1 MAFEL
6 GKKLR
11 AFLPRRSDVKF
22 DAVAGL
28 TFAIVNVPQA
38 MGHALLATVNPV
50 LGIYTLMVAVPAAAF
65 FTSSV
70 FMNVSS
76 TAALSLAAGA
86 ELVDFTAEQR
96 IPALVALVLLVGVI
110 QLAAGLLRLGT
121 VLRFVSESVMTGFL
135 NGVAVLIILGQ
146 LGDLTGY
153 RSTFANSVGRAMDLL
168 LRLNRIDI
176 PTTVVGGLT
185 LALMVLLLR
194 TSWRKFAF
202 VLAIAVATALLAAVS
217 LPALGAGEGWQAV
230 RVVRDVASIPANLP
244 GLVLPSP
251 GLLLTMLVP
260 ALSVAIIGLVQGA
273 GVSQAYV
280 NPDGKFPNVSRDFFG
295 QGAANIAS
303 SLVGGLPAG
312 GSISGTVLIIGA
324 GARSRL
330 TNVFGGVFVAVIVLL
345 AAPLAERVPMPAL
358 AALLI
363 VAGFQGLRIPS
374 AVTTWKT
381 SKVSTAAMVLT
392 FLATLFIPLHFA
404 VLLGVAFSLLLHV
417 FRESNRTEITQL
429 VLVPGGLPEERPA
442 PTKVPSNQLTMLYVH
457 GSLFFA
463 AAKSVEEMLPAV
475 GDSRRAAVAL
485 LLRGKSEMGSTIIT
499 VLKRYAEALQANDGR
514 LMLVGVDLATRDQ
527 LARSG
532 ALKVIGEEN
541 VFLATRELG
550 AAMNQAAAVA
560 HAWLGQSPAA
570 VPSVRPVPW
579 P

>member
-1 MAFEL
+1 MAFHL

-11 AFLPRRSDVKF
+11 SYLPRRSDVKF

-50 LGIYTLMVAVPAAAF
+50 LGIYTLMVAVPTSAF

-96 IPALVALVLLVGVI
+96 IPALAALVLMVGVV
-110 QLAAGLLRLGT
+110 QLLAGLLRLGK
-121 VLRFVSESVMTGFL
+121 VLRFVSDSVMTGFL

-153 RSTFANSVGRAMDLL
+153 RSTFANAVGRAMDLL

-176 PTTVVGGLT
+176 PTTIVGGLT
-185 LALMVLLLR
+185 LVLMVLLLR

-202 VLAIAVATALLAAVS
+202 VLAIAVATALLAALS

-230 RVVRDVASIPANLP
+230 RMVRNVASIPANLP
-244 GLVLPSP
+244 GLVVPAP
-251 GLLLTMLVP
+251 GLLLTMLLP

-280 NPDGKFPNVSRDFFG
+280 NPDGKYPDVSRDFLG
-295 QGAANIAS
+295 QGVANVAT

-330 TNVFGGVFVAVIVLL
+330 TNILGGVFVAGIVLL

-374 AVTTWKT
+374 AVTIWKT
-381 SKVSTAAMVLT
+381 SKFSSAAMVLT
-392 FLATLFIPLHFA
+392 FLATLLVPLHLA

-417 FRESNRTEITQL
+417 FRESNKIKVTQL
-429 VLVPGGLPEERPA
+429 VLVPGGLPVERPA
-442 PTKVPSNQLTMLYVH
+442 PKKLPSDALTLLYLQ

-463 AAKSVEEMLPAV
+463 SARSVEEMLPGV
-475 GDSRRAAVAL
+475 EGTRRAAVAL
-485 LLRGKSEMGSTIIT
+485 LLRGKAEMGSTFIA
-499 VLKRYAEALQANDGR
+499 VLRRYAEALRACDGR
-514 LMLVGVDLATRDQ
+514 LMLVGVEKAALDQ

-532 ALKVIGEEN
+532 ALTVIGEEN
-541 VFLATRELG
+541 VFPATEELG
-550 AAMNQAAAVA
+550 AAMNQAAAKA
-560 HAWLGQSPAA
+560 YAWLGQPPAA
-570 VPSVRPVPW
+570 GPR
-579 P
+579 

>member
-1 MAFEL
+1 VALDL

-11 AFLPRRSDVKF
+11 SFLPGRSDVKF

-50 LGIYTLMVAVPAAAF
+50 LGIYTLMVAVPVAAL

-96 IPALVALVLLVGVI
+96 IPALAALVLMVGVV
-110 QLAAGLLRLGT
+110 QLLAGLLRLGK
-121 VLRFVSESVMTGFL
+121 VLRFVSDSVMTGFL

-153 RSTFANSVGRAMDLL
+153 RSTFGNNVARAMDLL

-176 PTTVVGGLT
+176 PTTIVGGLT

-202 VLAIAVATALLAAVS
+202 VLAIAVATALLAALS

-230 RVVRDVASIPANLP
+230 RMVRDVASIPANLP
-244 GLVLPSP
+244 RLVVPAP
-251 GLLLTMLVP
+251 GLLLTMLLP

-280 NPDGKFPNVSRDFFG
+280 NPDGKYPDVSRDFLG
-295 QGAANIAS
+295 QGAANVAA

-330 TNVFGGVFVAVIVLL
+330 TNILGGAFVACIVLL

-374 AVTTWKT
+374 AVTIWKT
-381 SKVSTAAMVLT
+381 SKFSSAAMVLT
-392 FLATLFIPLHFA
+392 FLATLVLPLHLA

-417 FRESNRTEITQL
+417 FRESNKIKITQL
-429 VLVPGGLPEERPA
+429 VLVPGGLPVERPA
-442 PTKVPSNQLTMLYVH
+442 PEKLPSDALTLLYLQ

-463 AAKSVEEMLPAV
+463 SAKNVEEMLPGV
-475 GDSRRAAVAL
+475 EGTRRAAVAL
-485 LLRGKSEMGSTIIT
+485 ILRGKAEMGSTFIG
-499 VLKRYAEALQANDGR
+499 VLRRYAEALRAHDGR
-514 LMLVGVDLATRDQ
+514 LMLVGVEASALDQ

-532 ALKVIGEEN
+532 ALKVIGDGN
-541 VFLATRELG
+541 VYPATEELG

-560 HAWLGQSPAA
+560 HAWLGQPPAA
-570 VPSVRPVPW
+570 TPVG
-579 P
+579 

>member
-1 MAFEL
+1 VALDL

-11 AFLPRRSDVKF
+11 ALLPGRSDVKF

-50 LGIYTLMVAVPAAAF
+50 LGIYTLMVAVPVAAL

-96 IPALVALVLLVGVI
+96 IPALAALVLMVGVV
-110 QLAAGLLRLGT
+110 QLLAGLLRLGK
-121 VLRFVSESVMTGFL
+121 VLRFVSDSVMTGFL

-153 RSTFANSVGRAMDLL
+153 RSTFANGVARAMDLL

-176 PTTVVGGLT
+176 PTTIVGGLT

-202 VLAIAVATALLAAVS
+202 VLAIGVATALLAALS

-230 RVVRDVASIPANLP
+230 RMVRDVASIPANLP
-244 GLVLPSP
+244 RLVLPAP
-251 GLLLTMLVP
+251 GLLLTMLLP

-280 NPDGKFPNVSRDFFG
+280 NPDGKYPDVSRDFLG
-295 QGAANIAS
+295 QGAANVAA

-330 TNVFGGVFVAVIVLL
+330 TNILGGAFVAAIVLL

-374 AVTTWKT
+374 AVTIWKT
-381 SKVSTAAMVLT
+381 SKFSSAAMVLT
-392 FLATLFIPLHFA
+392 FLATLLVPLHFA
-404 VLLGVAFSLLLHV
+404 VLLGVAFSILLHV
-417 FRESNRTEITQL
+417 FRESNKIKITQL
-429 VLVPGGLPEERPA
+429 VLVPGGLPVERPA
-442 PTKVPSNQLTMLYVH
+442 PEKLPSGALTLLYLQ

-463 AAKSVEEMLPAV
+463 SAKSVEEMLPGV
-475 GDSRRAAVAL
+475 EGTRRAAVAL
-485 LLRGKSEMGSTIIT
+485 LLRGKAEMGSTFIG
-499 VLKRYAEALQANDGR
+499 VLRRYAEALRAQDGR
-514 LMLVGVDLATRDQ
+514 LMLVGVEASALDQ
-527 LARSG
+527 LGRSG
-532 ALKVIGEEN
+532 ALKVIGDEN
-541 VFLATRELG
+541 VFPATEELG

-560 HAWLGQSPAA
+560 YAWLGQPPAA
-570 VPSVRPVPW
+570 GTA
-579 P
+579 

>member
-1 MAFEL
+1 VALDL
-6 GKKLR
+6 GKKMR
-11 AFLPRRSDVKF
+11 AFLPGRSDVKF

-50 LGIYTLMVAVPAAAF
+50 LGIYTLMVAVPTAAL

-96 IPALVALVLLVGVI
+96 IPALVALVLMVGVV
-110 QLAAGLLRLGT
+110 QLLAGLLRLGK
-121 VLRFVSESVMTGFL
+121 VLRFVSDSVMTGFL

-153 RSTFANSVGRAMDLL
+153 RSTFANAVGRAMDLL

-176 PTTVVGGLT
+176 PTTIVGGLT

-202 VLAIAVATALLAAVS
+202 VLAIAVATALLAALS
-217 LPALGAGEGWQAV
+217 LPALGAGEGWQAIRMV
-230 RVVRDVASIPANLP
+230 RNVASIPANLP

-251 GLLLTMLVP
+251 GLLLTMLLP

-280 NPDGKFPNVSRDFFG
+280 NPDGKYPDVSRDFLG
-295 QGAANIAS
+295 QGAANIAT

-330 TNVFGGVFVAVIVLL
+330 TNIFGGVFVAVIVLL

-374 AVTTWKT
+374 AVTIWKT
-381 SKVSTAAMVLT
+381 SKFSSAAMVLT
-392 FLATLFIPLHFA
+392 FLATLVLPLHLA

-417 FRESNRTEITQL
+417 FRESNKIKITQL
-429 VLVPGGLPEERPA
+429 VLVPGGLPVERPA
-442 PTKVPSNQLTMLYVH
+442 PEKLPSDALTLLYLQ

-463 AAKSVEEMLPAV
+463 SAKNVEEMLPGV
-475 GDSRRAAVAL
+475 EGTRRAAVAL
-485 LLRGKSEMGSTIIT
+485 ILRGKAEMGSTFIG
-499 VLKRYAEALQANDGR
+499 VLRRYAEALRAHDGR
-514 LMLVGVDLATRDQ
+514 LMLVGVEASALDQ

-532 ALKVIGEEN
+532 ALKVIGDGN
-541 VFLATRELG
+541 VYPATEELG

-560 HAWLGQSPAA
+560 HAWLGQPPAA
-570 VPSVRPVPW
+570 TPVG
-579 P
+579 